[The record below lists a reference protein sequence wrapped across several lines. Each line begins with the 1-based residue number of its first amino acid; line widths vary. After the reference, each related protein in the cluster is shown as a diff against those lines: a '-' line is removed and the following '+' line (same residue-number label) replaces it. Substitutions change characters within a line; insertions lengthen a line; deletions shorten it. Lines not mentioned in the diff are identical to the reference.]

1 MTWEGR
7 QLGEDRWL
15 PLVDAPTVS
24 WSGELAPSAPD
35 LEVLLAYYLQLL
47 K

>member
-1 MTWEGR
+1 MGGKTVGR
-7 QLGEDRWL
+7 RSLAV
-15 PLVDAPTVS
+15 LVDAPTVS

-35 LEVLLAYYLQLL
+35 LEELLAYYLQLL